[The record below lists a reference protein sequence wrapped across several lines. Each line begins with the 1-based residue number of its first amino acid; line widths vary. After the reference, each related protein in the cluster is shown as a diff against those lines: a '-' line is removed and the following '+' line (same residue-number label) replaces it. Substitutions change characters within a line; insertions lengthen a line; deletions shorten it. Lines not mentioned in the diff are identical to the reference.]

1 MRLLVRRYVTAEQR
15 KSEEFGITED
25 DVMEIRQD
33 ISSMK
38 FEMIDIFKQNGYK
51 TPKKEHDSNVGK
63 NKSFIHK
70 NNSNLKLFN
79 SELETVKIHVR
90 ANVLYYIDIYIGNF
104 LGPNILTTSKTYKV
118 LIGPSIKYI
127 IMVTNMNNIY
137 QINYIYFFLLL
148 QFIIIIIIIKTSVV
162 HTFMESLII

>member
-1 MRLLVRRYVTAEQR
+1 MTAEQR

-63 NKSFIHK
+63 NTFFSESQVLCSKKSLVHI
-70 NNSNLKLFN
+70 
-79 SELETVKIHVR
+79 
-90 ANVLYYIDIYIGNF
+90 F
-104 LGPNILTTSKTYKV
+104 LARPRKMCI
-118 LIGPSIKYI
+118 
-127 IMVTNMNNIY
+127 
-137 QINYIYFFLLL
+137 
-148 QFIIIIIIIKTSVV
+148 
-162 HTFMESLII
+162 

>member
-1 MRLLVRRYVTAEQR
+1 MTAEQR

-63 NKSFIHK
+63 NKSFTY
-70 NNSNLKLFN
+70 SNLEIFN
-79 SELETVKIHVR
+79 SGPRRVNIQVR
-90 ANVLYYIDIYIGNF
+90 V
-104 LGPNILTTSKTYKV
+104 KV
-118 LIGPSIKYI
+118 L
-127 IMVTNMNNIY
+127 
-137 QINYIYFFLLL
+137 
-148 QFIIIIIIIKTSVV
+148 
-162 HTFMESLII
+162 

>member
-15 KSEEFGITED
+15 KTEEFGITED

-63 NKSFIHK
+63 NKLFI
-70 NNSNLKLFN
+70 F
-79 SELETVKIHVR
+79 
-90 ANVLYYIDIYIGNF
+90 YYIHMKAIYRSMNC
-104 LGPNILTTSKTYKV
+104 
-118 LIGPSIKYI
+118 I
-127 IMVTNMNNIY
+127 I
-137 QINYIYFFLLL
+137 F
-148 QFIIIIIIIKTSVV
+148 
-162 HTFMESLII
+162 